1 MQTMSSLKL
10 PKAHE
15 LWLAIEAEVEQAV
28 KANGG
33 DIREMDM
40 DGLVFVHEGQRFKIS
55 LKQIKTKQ

>member
-15 LWLAIEAEVEQAV
+15 LWLAIETEVEQAV

-33 DIREMDM
+33 EIRENDM
-40 DGLVFVHEGQRFKIS
+40 DGLIFVHGNERFKIS
-55 LKQIKTKQ
+55 LKLVKVK